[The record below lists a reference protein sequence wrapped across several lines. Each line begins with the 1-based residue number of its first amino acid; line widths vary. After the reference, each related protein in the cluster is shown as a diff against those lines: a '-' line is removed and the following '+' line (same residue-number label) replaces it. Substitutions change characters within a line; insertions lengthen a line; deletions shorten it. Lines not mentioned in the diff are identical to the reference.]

1 MAISDDDSLA
11 YAKKKIELARL
22 DPSEILPNI
31 HSLTVSEDQED
42 LILLKLNPDIQKHLL
57 EGHVLTIRGDPND
70 SAVICTDTTTYELKD
85 AETSNSLLLMPDI
98 KLPEECETGDM
109 KVVPQ
114 KICGI
119 FHNYLELR
127 NYKPSFKKLKA
138 VLEMNAYRGKEYEES
153 SAKNYSIEDLLDF
166 IQASREEL
174 QEALKNFQTCNID
187 GYIRILDFDYKFNIL
202 SQIIDIIESKSMPF
216 NKFSKDSV
224 VETLKDSIPSEI
236 LENCISWFAHETDE
250 TSDDGQK
257 LYALDEYIVC
267 RMFAE
272 MLLRAAGKFHLSEF
286 LESWQRSVPEGMNCD
301 LSQLHGLALTDMNY
315 SPEVIFHFPS
325 DEMPDNI
332 AERFTKL
339 FKVKEKWTYDEIVP
353 YLQDRALAGN
363 DVKSLLIKYTRE
375 STKNGVKMYSS
386 KW

>member
-1 MAISDDDSLA
+1 MAVNDDDNLA
-11 YAKKKIELARL
+11 YTKKKIESARL
-22 DPSEILPNI
+22 DLSEVLPDI
-31 HSLTVSEDQED
+31 QSLSVSEEQED
-42 LILLKLNPDIQKHLL
+42 LILLQLNPDIQKQLL
-57 EGHVLTIRGDPND
+57 EGNVLTIRGDPND

-85 AETSNSLLLMPDI
+85 AETSNSLLLMR
-98 KLPEECETGDM
+98 DM
-109 KVVPQ
+109 KWPDEGDKGEIRVLPQ

-119 FHNYLELR
+119 YHNYLELR

-153 SAKNYSIEDLLDF
+153 SAKNYTFEDLLDF
-166 IQASREEL
+166 IQASKEEL
-174 QEALKNFQTCNID
+174 KDALKNLQTCNID
-187 GYIRILDFDYKFNIL
+187 GYIRILDFDYKFNVL
-202 SQIIDIIESKSMPF
+202 SQIVDVIESKSMPF
-216 NKFSKDSV
+216 NKFSKEVV
-224 VETLKDSIPSEI
+224 VEALQELIPVNI
-236 LENCISWFAHETDE
+236 LENCISWFANETDE
-250 TSDDGQK
+250 TSADGQK
-257 LYALDEYIVC
+257 LYTLDEYHVC
-267 RMFAE
+267 RIYAE

-301 LSQLHGLALTDMNY
+301 LSQLYGLALTDMNY

-325 DEMPDNI
+325 EEMPDNI

-339 FKVKEKWTYDEIVP
+339 FRVKEKWTYDEIVP

-375 STKNGVKMYSS
+375 STKDGVKLYSS